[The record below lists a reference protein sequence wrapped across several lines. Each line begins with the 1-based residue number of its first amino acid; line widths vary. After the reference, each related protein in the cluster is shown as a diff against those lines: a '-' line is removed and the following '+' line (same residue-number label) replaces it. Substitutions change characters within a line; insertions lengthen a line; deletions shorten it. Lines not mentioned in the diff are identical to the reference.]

1 MTLAPT
7 TARPDTWE
15 MVFAH
20 NSFRRHLGALPGL
33 IRDVPDGDAGRAATV
48 VEFLDELTRALHHHH
63 EAEDE
68 LMWPLLLERAPMD
81 SAMILRMEEQ
91 HERIGELYQHAEGL
105 AATFAAAA
113 DPVSREELAGTVTEL
128 VEVLGVH
135 LHEEEAEILPLVERV
150 LTVPEWEAVG
160 ERARGAL
167 PKGRQLVF
175 LGFLLDAN
183 PPEMRRTFLAD
194 IPVAARVAWKLLGR
208 RAFAK
213 EYRRIYLAEPA
224 RY

>member
-1 MTLAPT
+1 MTFAIG

-20 NSFRRHLGALPGL
+20 NSFRRHLGALPDL
-33 IRDVPDGDAGRAATV
+33 IRNVPDGDVQRAGTV
-48 VEFLDELTRALHHHH
+48 VEFLDELVKGLHHHH

-81 SAMILRMEEQ
+81 SVMILRMEEQ
-91 HERIGELYQHAEGL
+91 HERIGELYQRAAGL
-105 AATFAAAA
+105 AADFAAAA
-113 DPVSREELAGTVTEL
+113 DPVHRAELADTVADL

-135 LHEEEAEILPLVERV
+135 LQEEEAEILPLVERV
-150 LTVPEWEAVG
+150 MTVPEWEAVG
-160 ERARGAL
+160 ERARGSM
-167 PKGRQLVF
+167 PKERQLVF

-183 PPEMRRTFLAD
+183 PPELNRAFLGRL
-194 IPVAARVAWKLLGR
+194 PLPARAAWKVLGR

-213 EYRRIYLAEPA
+213 EYRRIYLADPA
-224 RY
+224 R

>member
-1 MTLAPT
+1 M
-7 TARPDTWE
+7 
-15 MVFAH
+15 FAH

-33 IRDVPDGDAGRAATV
+33 IREVPDGDRQRAGIL

-81 SAMILRMEEQ
+81 SAMILRMEDQ
-91 HERIGELYQHAEGL
+91 HECIGELYQRASGL
-105 AATFAAAA
+105 AVNFVSAA
-113 DPVSREELAGTVTEL
+113 DPVCREELAGTVAEL

-135 LHEEEAEILPLVERV
+135 LHEEEVEILPLVERV
-150 LTVPEWEAVG
+150 MTVPEWEAIG
-160 ERARGAL
+160 ERARGSM
-167 PKGRQLVF
+167 PKDRLLVF

-183 PPEMRRTFLAD
+183 PPELNRTFIGQL
-194 IPVAARVAWKLLGR
+194 PVPARVAWKVLGR
-208 RAFAK
+208 PAFAK

-224 RY
+224 R